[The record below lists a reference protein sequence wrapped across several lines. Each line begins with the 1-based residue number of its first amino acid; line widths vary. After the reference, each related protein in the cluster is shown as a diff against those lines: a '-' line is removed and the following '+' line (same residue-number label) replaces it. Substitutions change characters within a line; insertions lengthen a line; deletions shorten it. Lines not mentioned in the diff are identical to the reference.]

1 MREFIQQKAKIVVSQ
16 ISDFSASQY
25 IVIGV
30 GLATFFFG
38 FGAGVILN
46 LYLLAI
52 KSTLVLSLRSSLTFK
67 SAIFGDGMLLPI
79 VNMIVASFLLKN
91 RDLVGKKSIRLAMVL
106 GAGITLYFHIN
117 QAVFGLVNWAMPSP
131 WHWNFIGLWHAVYMF
146 SVASFLSLFYLVVI
160 RFTTKEKELPRQ
172 VLLVTFGLIIFFIL
186 LRLDYV
192 SIDLIQFIPRL

>member
-186 LRLDYV
+186 LRLDYI
-192 SIDLIQFIPRL
+192 SLDLTKFIPRL